1 MLHSHSY
8 FTGDLSFLIESSN
21 QTALKTANQAITMQ
35 NNTTNLT
42 HKRVLG
48 VAIPIVLANATI
60 PILGAVDTAVVGQ
73 LGLAVPIGAVGIGA
87 IIITAIYWLFG
98 FLRMGTTGLTA
109 QAIGSGDK
117 SETSALLV
125 RGIII
130 GLVAGLILIIT
141 QVPLFLG
148 ALQLSPASIEVEGL
162 AQKYLE
168 IRVYSAPAAIALFGI
183 TGWLIAKEKTR
194 EVLLLQ
200 LALNGINI
208 VLDLVFVLKLG
219 WGVEGVA
226 IATLIA
232 EWSGLIFGL
241 WLARE
246 GFNNG
251 YWKNWVQI
259 FDRARLVKMAKVN
272 SDIMIR
278 SILLEIA
285 FVSFLFLGSSFD
297 DATLAANQVLIQF
310 LNITAYALDGFA
322 FAAEA
327 LVGQA
332 LGAKNRQ
339 LFRKSVVMT
348 SQWGVGSVILMA
360 LAFFVF
366 GNNIINIMT
375 TAEDVRAVSYVYLP
389 WMVLAPLAGVAAWML
404 DGIFIG
410 ATRTADMRNMMF
422 ISFCIYLIALALLL
436 PAYGNHGLWAS
447 LIIFSIAR
455 GVTLGFKYPAL
466 EGSIDLK

>member
-1 MLHSHSY
+1 MQTNS
-8 FTGDLSFLIESSN
+8 TGLS
-21 QTALKTANQAITMQ
+21 
-35 NNTTNLT
+35 

-73 LGLAVPIGAVGIGA
+73 LGLAAPIGAVGIGA

-117 SETSALLV
+117 PETSALLV

-130 GLVAGLILIIT
+130 GLVAGLLLIIA
-141 QVPLFLG
+141 QVPIFLG
-148 ALQLSPASIEVEGL
+148 ALQLSPASMEVESL
-162 AQKYLE
+162 AQKYLQ

-208 VLDLVFVLKLG
+208 TLDLVFVLKLG

-251 YWKNWVQI
+251 YWKNWIQI
-259 FDRARLVKMAKVN
+259 FDRVRLIQMAKVN

-278 SILLEIA
+278 SILLEIG

-332 LGAKNRQ
+332 LGAKNRP
-339 LFRKSVVMT
+339 LFRRAVIMT
-348 SQWGVGSVILMA
+348 SQWGLGAVILMA

-366 GNNIINIMT
+366 GNSIINVMT
-375 TAEDVRAVSYVYLP
+375 TAEDVRVVSYEYLP
-389 WMVLAPLAGVAAWML
+389 WMVAAPLAGVAAWML
-404 DGIFIG
+404 DGVFIG

-436 PAYGNHGLWAS
+436 PSYGNHGLWAS

-466 EGSIDLK
+466 EKSSEH

>member
-1 MLHSHSY
+1 MQTNS
-8 FTGDLSFLIESSN
+8 TGLS
-21 QTALKTANQAITMQ
+21 
-35 NNTTNLT
+35 

-73 LGLAVPIGAVGIGA
+73 LGLAAPIGAVGIGA

-117 SETSALLV
+117 PETSALLV

-130 GLVAGLILIIT
+130 GLVAGLVLIIA
-141 QVPLFLG
+141 QVPIFLG
-148 ALQLSPASIEVEGL
+148 ALQLSPASMEVESL
-162 AQKYLE
+162 AQKYLQ

-208 VLDLVFVLKLG
+208 TLDLVFVLKLG

-251 YWKNWVQI
+251 YWKNWIQI
-259 FDRARLVKMAKVN
+259 FDRVRLIQMAKVN

-278 SILLEIA
+278 SILLEIG

-332 LGAKNRQ
+332 LGAKNRP
-339 LFRKSVVMT
+339 LFRRAVIMT
-348 SQWGVGSVILMA
+348 SQWGLGSVILMA

-366 GNNIINIMT
+366 GNSIINVMT
-375 TAEDVRAVSYVYLP
+375 TAEDVRVVSYEYLP
-389 WMVLAPLAGVAAWML
+389 WMVAAPLAGVAAWML

-436 PAYGNHGLWAS
+436 PSYGNHGLWAS

-466 EGSIDLK
+466 EKSSEH

>member
-1 MLHSHSY
+1 M
-8 FTGDLSFLIESSN
+8 
-21 QTALKTANQAITMQ
+21 
-35 NNTTNLT
+35 
-42 HKRVLG
+42 
-48 VAIPIVLANATI
+48 AIPIVLANATI

-73 LGLAVPIGAVGIGA
+73 LGLAAPIGAVGIGA

-117 SETSALLV
+117 PETSALLV

-130 GLVAGLILIIT
+130 GLVAGLVLIIV
-141 QVPLFLG
+141 QVPIFLG
-148 ALQLSPASIEVEGL
+148 ALQLSPASMEVESL
-162 AQKYLE
+162 AQKYLQ

-208 VLDLVFVLKLG
+208 TLDLVFVLNLG

-251 YWKNWVQI
+251 YWKNWIQI
-259 FDRARLVKMAKVN
+259 FDRVRLIQMAKVN

-278 SILLEIA
+278 SILLEIG

-332 LGAKNRQ
+332 LGAKNRP
-339 LFRKSVVMT
+339 LFRRAVIMT
-348 SQWGVGSVILMA
+348 SQWGLGSVILMA

-366 GNNIINIMT
+366 GNSIINVMT
-375 TAEDVRAVSYVYLP
+375 TAEDVRVVSYEYLP
-389 WMVLAPLAGVAAWML
+389 WMVAAPLAGVAAWML

-436 PAYGNHGLWAS
+436 PSYGNHGLWAS

-466 EGSIDLK
+466 EKSSEH

>member
-1 MLHSHSY
+1 MQTNS
-8 FTGDLSFLIESSN
+8 TGLS
-21 QTALKTANQAITMQ
+21 
-35 NNTTNLT
+35 

-73 LGLAVPIGAVGIGA
+73 LGLAAPIGAVGIGA

-109 QAIGSGDK
+109 QAIGSGD
-117 SETSALLV
+117 SPEASALLV
-125 RGIII
+125 RGVII
-130 GLVAGLILIIT
+130 GLVAGLVLIIA
-141 QVPLFLG
+141 QVPIFFG
-148 ALQLSPASIEVEGL
+148 ALQLSPASMEVEGL
-162 AQKYLE
+162 AQKYLQ
-168 IRVYSAPAAIALFGI
+168 IRIYSAPAAIALFGI

-194 EVLLLQ
+194 AVLLLQ
-200 LALNGINI
+200 LVLNGINI
-208 VLDLVFVLKLG
+208 ALDLVFVLKLG

-251 YWKNWVQI
+251 YWRNWVQI
-259 FDRARLVKMAKVN
+259 FDRARLLQMAKIN

-278 SILLEIA
+278 SILLEIG

-310 LNITAYALDGFA
+310 LHITAYALDGFA

-332 LGAKNRQ
+332 LGAKNRP
-339 LFRKSVVMT
+339 LFRRAVIMT
-348 SQWGVGSVILMA
+348 SQWGLGSVIVMA

-366 GNNIINIMT
+366 GNSIINVMT
-375 TAEDVRAVSYVYLP
+375 TAEDVRAVSYEYLP
-389 WMVLAPLAGVAAWML
+389 WMVLGPLAGVAAWML

-436 PAYGNHGLWAS
+436 PNYGNHGLWAS

-466 EGSIDLK
+466 EKSSGN

>member
-1 MLHSHSY
+1 MQTNSK
-8 FTGDLSFLIESSN
+8 GLS
-21 QTALKTANQAITMQ
+21 
-35 NNTTNLT
+35 

-73 LGLAVPIGAVGIGA
+73 LGLAAPIGAVGIGA

-117 SETSALLV
+117 PETSALLV

-130 GLVAGLILIIT
+130 GLVAGLVLIIA
-141 QVPLFLG
+141 QVPIFLG
-148 ALQLSPASIEVEGL
+148 ALQLSPASMEVESL
-162 AQKYLE
+162 AQKYLQ

-208 VLDLVFVLKLG
+208 TLDLVFVLKLG

-251 YWKNWVQI
+251 YWKNWIQI
-259 FDRARLVKMAKVN
+259 FDRVRLIQMAKVN

-278 SILLEIA
+278 SILLEIG

-332 LGAKNRQ
+332 LGAKNRP
-339 LFRKSVVMT
+339 LFRRAVIMT
-348 SQWGVGSVILMA
+348 SQWGLGSVILMA

-366 GNNIINIMT
+366 GNSIINVMT
-375 TAEDVRAVSYVYLP
+375 TAEDVRVVSYEYLP
-389 WMVLAPLAGVAAWML
+389 WMVAAPLAGVAAWML

-436 PAYGNHGLWAS
+436 PSYGNHGLWAS

-466 EGSIDLK
+466 EKSSGH

>member
-1 MLHSHSY
+1 MQTNSK
-8 FTGDLSFLIESSN
+8 DLS
-21 QTALKTANQAITMQ
+21 
-35 NNTTNLT
+35 

-117 SETSALLV
+117 PETSALLV
-125 RGIII
+125 RGVII
-130 GLVAGLILIIT
+130 GFTAGLILIIA
-141 QVPLFLG
+141 QVPIFLG
-148 ALQLSPASIEVEGL
+148 ALQLSPASMEVESL
-162 AQKYLE
+162 AQKYLQ

-194 EVLLLQ
+194 AVLLLQ
-200 LALNGINI
+200 LVLNGINI
-208 VLDLVFVLKLG
+208 ALDLVFVLKLG

-251 YWKNWVQI
+251 YWKNWLQI
-259 FDRARLVKMAKVN
+259 FDRVRLIQMAKVN

-278 SILLEIA
+278 SILLEIS

-332 LGAKNRQ
+332 LGAKNRP
-339 LFRKSVVMT
+339 LFRRAVVMT
-348 SQWGVGSVILMA
+348 SQWGLGSVILMA

-366 GNNIINIMT
+366 GNSIINIMT
-375 TAEDVRAVSYVYLP
+375 TAQDVRTVGYEYLP
-389 WMVLAPLAGVAAWML
+389 WMVIAPLAGVAAWML

-422 ISFCIYLIALALLL
+422 ISFCIYLIALAILL
-436 PAYGNHGLWAS
+436 PKYGNHGLWAS
-447 LIIFSIAR
+447 LIIFSLAR
-455 GVTLGFKYPAL
+455 GITLGFKYPRL
-466 EGSIDLK
+466 EASVGPN

>member
-1 MLHSHSY
+1 
-8 FTGDLSFLIESSN
+8 
-21 QTALKTANQAITMQ
+21 MQ
-35 NNTTNLT
+35 IDSTNLS

-48 VAIPIVLANATI
+48 VAAPIVLANATI

-73 LGLAVPIGAVGIGA
+73 LGQAAPIGAVGIGA

-125 RGIII
+125 RGLII
-130 GLVAGLILIIT
+130 GLVSGLILIVF
-141 QVPLFLG
+141 QVPLFFG
-148 ALQLSPASIEVEGL
+148 ALQLSPASIEVEGM
-162 AQKYLE
+162 AQQYLH

-194 EVLLLQ
+194 AVLLLQ
-200 LALNGINI
+200 LLLNGVNI
-208 VLDLVFVLKLG
+208 ILDLLFVLHLG

-232 EWSGLIFGL
+232 EWLGLIFGL

-259 FDRARLVKMAKVN
+259 FDRSRLLKMAKVN

-278 SILLEIA
+278 SVLLQIGI
-285 FVSFLFLGSSFD
+285 VSFLFLGSSFD

-310 LNITAYALDGFA
+310 LNFTSYALDGFA
-322 FAAEA
+322 FTAEA

-332 LGAKNRQ
+332 LGAKNRA
-339 LFRKSVVMT
+339 LFRKSAIMT
-348 SQWGVGSVILMA
+348 SQWGVGSAVLMA
-360 LAFFVF
+360 FVFFVF
-366 GNNIINIMT
+366 GDNIIKLMT
-375 TAEDVRAVSYVYLP
+375 TAEDVRAVSHTYLP
-389 WMVLAPLAGVAAWML
+389 WMILAPLVGVAAWML

-410 ATRTADMRNMMF
+410 ATRTTDMRNMMVV
-422 ISFCIYLIALALLL
+422 SFAVYLIALAVLL
-436 PAYGNHGLWAS
+436 PRYGNHGLWAS
-447 LIIFSIAR
+447 LIVFSIAR
-455 GVTLGFKYPAL
+455 GVTLGLKYPSL
-466 EGSIDLK
+466 EASTDAK

>member
-1 MLHSHSY
+1 M
-8 FTGDLSFLIESSN
+8 
-21 QTALKTANQAITMQ
+21 QTNSTS
-35 NNTTNLT
+35 LT

-48 VAIPIVLANATI
+48 VAVPIVLANATI

-366 GNNIINIMT
+366 GNSIINIMT
-375 TAEDVRAVSYVYLP
+375 TAEDVRVVSYEYLP
-389 WMVLAPLAGVAAWML
+389 WMVIAPMAGVAAWML

-422 ISFCIYLIALALLL
+422 VSFCIYLIALALLL

>member
-1 MLHSHSY
+1 
-8 FTGDLSFLIESSN
+8 
-21 QTALKTANQAITMQ
+21 MQ
-35 NNTTNLT
+35 NNSTALS

-130 GLVAGLILIIT
+130 GVVAGLILIVT
-141 QVPLFLG
+141 QVPVFLG
-148 ALQLSPASIEVEGL
+148 ALQLSPASIEVEDL
-162 AQKYLE
+162 AQKYLQ

-194 EVLLLQ
+194 AVLLLQ
-200 LALNGINI
+200 LVLNGINI

-241 WLARE
+241 WLVRE
-246 GFNNG
+246 GFNNS
-251 YWKNWVQI
+251 YWKNWAQI
-259 FDRARLVKMAKVN
+259 FDRVRLVQMAKVN
-272 SDIMIR
+272 GDIMIR
-278 SILLEIA
+278 SILLEIG
-285 FVSFLFLGSSFD
+285 FVSFLFLGSSFN
-297 DATLAANQVLIQF
+297 DATLAANQILIQF
-310 LNITAYALDGFA
+310 LSITVHALDGFA
-322 FAAEA
+322 FAAET

-332 LGAKNRQ
+332 LGAKNRP
-339 LFRKSVVMT
+339 LFRRAVVMT
-348 SQWGVGSVILMA
+348 SQWGLGTVILMA
-360 LAFFVF
+360 LSFFVF
-366 GNNIINIMT
+366 GNSIINIMT
-375 TAEDVRAVSYVYLP
+375 TAEDVRTVSYEYLP
-389 WMVLAPLAGVAAWML
+389 WMVAAPLAGVAAWML

-422 ISFCIYLIALALLL
+422 ISFCVYLIALATLL
-436 PAYGNHGLWAS
+436 PIYGNHGLWAS

-466 EGSIDLK
+466 EASAD

>member
-1 MLHSHSY
+1 MQTN
-8 FTGDLSFLIESSN
+8 FTGLS
-21 QTALKTANQAITMQ
+21 
-35 NNTTNLT
+35 

-73 LGLAVPIGAVGIGA
+73 LGLAAPIGAVGIGA

-109 QAIGSGDK
+109 QAIGSGD
-117 SETSALLV
+117 SPEASAVLV
-125 RGIII
+125 RGVII
-130 GLVAGLILIIT
+130 GLVAGLVLIIA
-141 QVPLFLG
+141 QVPIFFG
-148 ALQLSPASIEVEGL
+148 ALELSPASMEVESL
-162 AQKYLE
+162 AQKYLQ

-208 VLDLVFVLKLG
+208 TLDLVFVLKLG

-251 YWKNWVQI
+251 YWKNWIQI
-259 FDRARLVKMAKVN
+259 FDRVRLIQMAKVN

-278 SILLEIA
+278 SILLEIG

-332 LGAKNRQ
+332 LGAKNRP
-339 LFRKSVVMT
+339 LFRRAVIMT
-348 SQWGVGSVILMA
+348 SQWGLGSVILMA

-366 GNNIINIMT
+366 GNSIINVMT
-375 TAEDVRAVSYVYLP
+375 TAEDVRVVSYEYLP
-389 WMVLAPLAGVAAWML
+389 WMVAAPLAGVAAWML

-436 PAYGNHGLWAS
+436 PNYGNHGLWAS

-466 EGSIDLK
+466 EKSSEH

>member
-1 MLHSHSY
+1 
-8 FTGDLSFLIESSN
+8 
-21 QTALKTANQAITMQ
+21 MQ
-35 NNTTNLT
+35 NNSTALS

-130 GLVAGLILIIT
+130 GVVAGLVLIIS
-141 QVPLFLG
+141 QVPIFLG
-148 ALQLSPASIEVEGL
+148 ALQLSPASIEVEDL
-162 AQKYLE
+162 AQKYLQ

-194 EVLLLQ
+194 AVLLLQ
-200 LALNGINI
+200 LVLNGINI

-241 WLARE
+241 WLVRE
-246 GFNNG
+246 GFNNS
-251 YWKNWVQI
+251 YWKNWAQI
-259 FDRARLVKMAKVN
+259 FDRVRLVQMAKVN
-272 SDIMIR
+272 GDIMIR
-278 SILLEIA
+278 SILLEIG
-285 FVSFLFLGSSFD
+285 FVSFLFLGSSFN
-297 DATLAANQVLIQF
+297 DATLAANQILIQF
-310 LNITAYALDGFA
+310 LSITVHALDGFA
-322 FAAEA
+322 FAAET

-332 LGAKNRQ
+332 LGAKNRP
-339 LFRKSVVMT
+339 LFRRAVVMT
-348 SQWGVGSVILMA
+348 SQWGLGTVILMA
-360 LAFFVF
+360 LSFFVF
-366 GNNIINIMT
+366 GNSIINIMT
-375 TAEDVRAVSYVYLP
+375 TAEDVRTVSYEYLP
-389 WMVLAPLAGVAAWML
+389 WMVAAPLAGVAAWML

-422 ISFCIYLIALALLL
+422 ISFCVYLIALAILL
-436 PAYGNHGLWAS
+436 PIYGNHGLWAS

-466 EGSIDLK
+466 EASADLK

>member
-1 MLHSHSY
+1 MQTKS
-8 FTGDLSFLIESSN
+8 TGLS
-21 QTALKTANQAITMQ
+21 
-35 NNTTNLT
+35 

-73 LGLAVPIGAVGIGA
+73 LGLAAPIGAVGIGA

-109 QAIGSGDK
+109 QAIGSGD
-117 SETSALLV
+117 SPEASALLV
-125 RGIII
+125 RGVII
-130 GLVAGLILIIT
+130 GLVAGLVLIIA
-141 QVPLFLG
+141 QVPIFLG
-148 ALQLSPASIEVEGL
+148 ALQLSPASMEVEGL
-162 AQKYLE
+162 AQKYLQ

-194 EVLLLQ
+194 AVLLLQ
-200 LALNGINI
+200 LVLNGINI
-208 VLDLVFVLKLG
+208 ALDLVFVLKLG

-251 YWKNWVQI
+251 YWRNWVQI
-259 FDRARLVKMAKVN
+259 FDRARLLQMAKIN

-278 SILLEIA
+278 SILLEIG

-310 LNITAYALDGFA
+310 LHITAYALDGFA

-332 LGAKNRQ
+332 LGAKNRP
-339 LFRKSVVMT
+339 LFRRAVIMT
-348 SQWGVGSVILMA
+348 SQWGLGSVILMA

-366 GNNIINIMT
+366 GNSIINVMT
-375 TAEDVRAVSYVYLP
+375 TAEDVRAVSYEYLP
-389 WMVLAPLAGVAAWML
+389 WMVLGPLAGVAAWML
-404 DGIFIG
+404 DGVFIG

-436 PAYGNHGLWAS
+436 PSYGNHGLWAS

-466 EGSIDLK
+466 EASADLK

>member
-1 MLHSHSY
+1 M
-8 FTGDLSFLIESSN
+8 
-21 QTALKTANQAITMQ
+21 QTNSTS
-35 NNTTNLT
+35 LT
-42 HKRVLG
+42 HKRVLA
-48 VAIPIVLANATI
+48 VAVPIVLANATI

-125 RGIII
+125 RGIVI

-251 YWKNWVQI
+251 YWKNWLQI
-259 FDRARLVKMAKVN
+259 FDRVRLIQMAKVN

-278 SILLEIA
+278 SILLEIS

-332 LGAKNRQ
+332 LGAKNRP
-339 LFRKSVVMT
+339 LFRRAVVMT
-348 SQWGVGSVILMA
+348 SQWGLGSVILMA

-366 GNNIINIMT
+366 GNSIINVMT
-375 TAEDVRAVSYVYLP
+375 TAEDVRVVSYEYLP
-389 WMVLAPLAGVAAWML
+389 WMVAAPLAGVAAWML

-436 PAYGNHGLWAS
+436 PSYGNHGLWAS

>member
-1 MLHSHSY
+1 
-8 FTGDLSFLIESSN
+8 
-21 QTALKTANQAITMQ
+21 MQ
-35 NNTTNLT
+35 KNTTNLT

-130 GLVAGLILIIT
+130 GLVAGLILIIA

-148 ALQLSPASIEVEGL
+148 ALQVSPASIEVEGL
-162 AQKYLE
+162 AQKYLQ

-194 EVLLLQ
+194 AVLILQ
-200 LALNGINI
+200 LLLNGINI
-208 VLDLVFVLKLG
+208 ILDLVFVLKLG

-226 IATLIA
+226 IATVIA

-259 FDRARLVKMAKVN
+259 FDRARLVQMARVN

-278 SILLEIA
+278 SILLEIG

-339 LFRKSVVMT
+339 LFRRSVVMT

-366 GNNIINIMT
+366 GNNIINVMT

-422 ISFCIYLIALALLL
+422 ISFCVYLIALALLL
-436 PAYGNHGLWAS
+436 PSYGNHGLWAS
-447 LIIFSIAR
+447 LIVFSIAR

>member
-1 MLHSHSY
+1 MQINSK
-8 FTGDLSFLIESSN
+8 DLS
-21 QTALKTANQAITMQ
+21 
-35 NNTTNLT
+35 

-109 QAIGSGDK
+109 QAIGSGDN

-130 GLVAGLILIIT
+130 GLVAGLILIIA

-148 ALQLSPASIEVEGL
+148 ALQVSPASMEVESL
-162 AQKYLE
+162 AQKYLQ

-194 EVLLLQ
+194 AVLLLQ
-200 LALNGINI
+200 LVLNGINI
-208 VLDLVFVLKLG
+208 ALDLVFVLKLG

-251 YWKNWVQI
+251 YWKNWLQI
-259 FDRARLVKMAKVN
+259 FDRARLVQMAKVN

-278 SILLEIA
+278 SILLEIS

-332 LGAKNRQ
+332 LGAKNRP
-339 LFRKSVVMT
+339 LFRRAVVMT
-348 SQWGVGSVILMA
+348 SQWGLGSVILMA

-366 GNNIINIMT
+366 GNSIINIMT
-375 TAEDVRAVSYVYLP
+375 TAQDVRTVGYEYLP
-389 WMVLAPLAGVAAWML
+389 WMVIAPLAGAAAWML

-422 ISFCIYLIALALLL
+422 ISFCIYLIALAILL
-436 PAYGNHGLWAS
+436 PKYGNHGLWAS
-447 LIIFSIAR
+447 LIIFSLAR
-455 GVTLGFKYPAL
+455 GITLGFKYPRL
-466 EGSIDLK
+466 EASVGPN

>member
-1 MLHSHSY
+1 MNS
-8 FTGDLSFLIESSN
+8 SSN
-21 QTALKTANQAITMQ
+21 K
-35 NNTTNLT
+35 LT

-60 PILGAVDTAVVGQ
+60 PILGAVDTGVVGQ
-73 LGLAVPIGAVGIGA
+73 MGLAVPIGAVGIGA
-87 IIITAIYWLFG
+87 IIISAIYWMFG

-109 QAIGSGDK
+109 QAIGSNNQ

-130 GLVAGLILIIT
+130 GLVAGLILILI
-141 QVPLFLG
+141 QIPLFSG
-148 ALQLSPASIEVEGL
+148 ALGLAPASQEVEAL
-162 AQKYLE
+162 ANEYLN
-168 IRVYSAPAAIALFGI
+168 IRVFSAPAAIAIFGI
-183 TGWLIAKEKTR
+183 TGWLIAKERTR
-194 EVLLLQ
+194 AVLLLM
-200 LALNGINI
+200 LLVNSVNI
-208 VLDLVFVLKLG
+208 TLDFIFVLNFG

-226 IATLIA
+226 FATLIA
-232 EWSGLIFGL
+232 EWLGLFYGL

-259 FDRARLVKMAKVN
+259 LDRARLLQMAKVN
-272 SDIMIR
+272 SDILIR
-278 SILLEIA
+278 SVLLEIG

-297 DATLAANQVLIQF
+297 DATLAANQVLVQF
-310 LNITAYALDGFA
+310 LNITAYAMDGFA

-332 LGAKNRQ
+332 LGAKNRA
-339 LFRKSVVMT
+339 LFRRSAVMT
-348 SQWGVGSVILMA
+348 SQWGFGSVVDMA
-360 LAFFVF
+360 FAFYVF
-366 GNNIINIMT
+366 GNTIINVMT
-375 TAEDVRAVSYVYLP
+375 TAEDVRIVSYEYLP
-389 WMVLAPLAGVAAWML
+389 WMVLAPLVGAAAWML

-422 ISFCIYLIALALLL
+422 ISFCIYLIALSILL
-436 PAYGNHGLWAS
+436 PKFGNHGLWAS

-455 GVTLGFKYPAL
+455 GVTLGIKYPKL
-466 EGSIDLK
+466 ENSVES

>member
-1 MLHSHSY
+1 
-8 FTGDLSFLIESSN
+8 
-21 QTALKTANQAITMQ
+21 MQ
-35 NNTTNLT
+35 NNSTALS

-130 GLVAGLILIIT
+130 GVVAGLILIVT
-141 QVPLFLG
+141 QVPVFLG
-148 ALQLSPASIEVEGL
+148 ALQLSPASIEVEDL
-162 AQKYLE
+162 AQKYLQ

-194 EVLLLQ
+194 AVLLLQ
-200 LALNGINI
+200 LVLNGINI

-241 WLARE
+241 WLVRE
-246 GFNNG
+246 GFNNS
-251 YWKNWVQI
+251 YWKNWAQI
-259 FDRARLVKMAKVN
+259 FDRVRLVQMAKVN
-272 SDIMIR
+272 GDIMIR
-278 SILLEIA
+278 SILLEIG
-285 FVSFLFLGSSFD
+285 FVSFLFLGSSFN
-297 DATLAANQVLIQF
+297 DATLAANQILIQF
-310 LNITAYALDGFA
+310 LSITVHALDGFA
-322 FAAEA
+322 FAAET

-332 LGAKNRQ
+332 LGAKNRP
-339 LFRKSVVMT
+339 LFRRAVVMT
-348 SQWGVGSVILMA
+348 SQWGLGTVILMA
-360 LAFFVF
+360 LSFFVF
-366 GNNIINIMT
+366 GNSIINIMT
-375 TAEDVRAVSYVYLP
+375 TAEDVRTVSYEYLP
-389 WMVLAPLAGVAAWML
+389 WMVAAPLAGVAAWML

-422 ISFCIYLIALALLL
+422 ISFCVYLIALAILL
-436 PAYGNHGLWAS
+436 PIYGNHGLWAS

-466 EGSIDLK
+466 EASAD

>member
-1 MLHSHSY
+1 MQTNS
-8 FTGDLSFLIESSN
+8 TGLS
-21 QTALKTANQAITMQ
+21 
-35 NNTTNLT
+35 

-73 LGLAVPIGAVGIGA
+73 LGLAAPIGAVGIGA

-117 SETSALLV
+117 PETSALLV

-130 GLVAGLILIIT
+130 GLVAGLVLIIV
-141 QVPLFLG
+141 QVPIFLG
-148 ALQLSPASIEVEGL
+148 AFQLSPASMEVESL
-162 AQKYLE
+162 AQKYLQ

-208 VLDLVFVLKLG
+208 TLDLVFVLNLG

-251 YWKNWVQI
+251 YWKNWIQI
-259 FDRARLVKMAKVN
+259 FDRVRLIQMAKVN

-278 SILLEIA
+278 SILLEIG

-332 LGAKNRQ
+332 LGAKNRP
-339 LFRKSVVMT
+339 LFRRAVIMT
-348 SQWGVGSVILMA
+348 SQWGLGSVILMA

-366 GNNIINIMT
+366 GNSIINVMT
-375 TAEDVRAVSYVYLP
+375 TAEDVRVVSYEYLP
-389 WMVLAPLAGVAAWML
+389 WMVAAPLAGVAAWML

-436 PAYGNHGLWAS
+436 PSYGNHGLWAS

-466 EGSIDLK
+466 EKSSEH

>member
-1 MLHSHSY
+1 MQTNSK
-8 FTGDLSFLIESSN
+8 GLS
-21 QTALKTANQAITMQ
+21 
-35 NNTTNLT
+35 

-73 LGLAVPIGAVGIGA
+73 LGLAAPIGAVGIGA

-98 FLRMGTTGLTA
+98 FLRMGTTGLAA

-117 SETSALLV
+117 PETSALLV

-130 GLVAGLILIIT
+130 GLVAGLVLIIA
-141 QVPLFLG
+141 QVPIFLG
-148 ALQLSPASIEVEGL
+148 ALQLSPASMEVESL
-162 AQKYLE
+162 AQKYLQ

-208 VLDLVFVLKLG
+208 TLDLVFVLKLG

-251 YWKNWVQI
+251 YWKNWIQI
-259 FDRARLVKMAKVN
+259 FDRVRLIQMAKVN

-278 SILLEIA
+278 SILLEIG

-332 LGAKNRQ
+332 LGAKNRP
-339 LFRKSVVMT
+339 LFRRAVIMT
-348 SQWGVGSVILMA
+348 SQWGLGSVILMA

-366 GNNIINIMT
+366 GNSIINVMT
-375 TAEDVRAVSYVYLP
+375 TAEDVRVVSYEYLP
-389 WMVLAPLAGVAAWML
+389 WMVAAPLAGVAAWML

-436 PAYGNHGLWAS
+436 PSYGNHGLWAS

-466 EGSIDLK
+466 EKSSEH

>member
-1 MLHSHSY
+1 
-8 FTGDLSFLIESSN
+8 
-21 QTALKTANQAITMQ
+21 
-35 NNTTNLT
+35 
-42 HKRVLG
+42 

-130 GLVAGLILIIT
+130 GVVAGLILIIT
-141 QVPLFLG
+141 QVPVFLG
-148 ALQLSPASIEVEGL
+148 ALQLSPASIEVEDL
-162 AQKYLE
+162 AQKYLQ

-194 EVLLLQ
+194 AVLLLQ
-200 LALNGINI
+200 LVLNGINI

-241 WLARE
+241 WLVRE
-246 GFNNG
+246 GFNNS
-251 YWKNWVQI
+251 YWKNWAQI
-259 FDRARLVKMAKVN
+259 LDRVRLVQMAKVN
-272 SDIMIR
+272 GDIMIR
-278 SILLEIA
+278 SILLEIG
-285 FVSFLFLGSSFD
+285 FVSFLFLGSSFN
-297 DATLAANQVLIQF
+297 DATLAANQILIQF
-310 LNITAYALDGFA
+310 LSITVHALDGFA
-322 FAAEA
+322 FAAET

-332 LGAKNRQ
+332 LGSKNRP
-339 LFRKSVVMT
+339 LFRRAVVMT
-348 SQWGVGSVILMA
+348 SQWGLGTVILMA
-360 LAFFVF
+360 LSFFVF
-366 GNNIINIMT
+366 GNSIINIMT
-375 TAEDVRAVSYVYLP
+375 TAEDVRTVSYEYLP
-389 WMVLAPLAGVAAWML
+389 WMVAAPLAGVAAWML

-422 ISFCIYLIALALLL
+422 ISFCVYLIALAILL
-436 PAYGNHGLWAS
+436 PIYGNHGLWAS

-466 EGSIDLK
+466 EASADLK

>member
-1 MLHSHSY
+1 MQTNS
-8 FTGDLSFLIESSN
+8 TGLS
-21 QTALKTANQAITMQ
+21 
-35 NNTTNLT
+35 

-48 VAIPIVLANATI
+48 VAIPIVMANATI

-130 GLVAGLILIIT
+130 GVVAGLILIMT

-148 ALQLSPASIEVEGL
+148 ALQLSPASIEVEDL
-162 AQKYLE
+162 AQKYLQ

-194 EVLLLQ
+194 AVLLLQ
-200 LALNGINI
+200 LVLNGINI
-208 VLDLVFVLKLG
+208 ILDLVFVLKLG

-232 EWSGLIFGL
+232 EWSGLLFGL
-241 WLARE
+241 WLVRE
-246 GFNNG
+246 GFNNS
-251 YWKNWVQI
+251 YWKNWAQI
-259 FDRARLVKMAKVN
+259 FDRLRLVQMAKVN
-272 SDIMIR
+272 GDIMIR
-278 SILLEIA
+278 SILLEIG
-285 FVSFLFLGSSFD
+285 FVSFLFLGSSFND
-297 DATLAANQVLIQF
+297 TTLAANQILIQF
-310 LNITAYALDGFA
+310 LSITVHALDGFA

-332 LGAKNRQ
+332 LGSKNRA
-339 LFRKSVVMT
+339 LFRRAVVMT
-348 SQWGVGSVILMA
+348 SQWGLGTVILMA

-366 GNNIINIMT
+366 GNSIINIMT
-375 TAEDVRAVSYVYLP
+375 TAQDVRIVSYEYLP
-389 WMVLAPLAGVAAWML
+389 WMVVAPLVGVTAWML

-422 ISFCIYLIALALLL
+422 ISFCVYLIALAILL
-436 PAYGNHGLWAS
+436 PIYGNHGLWAS

-455 GVTLGFKYPAL
+455 GTTLGFKYPAL
-466 EGSIDLK
+466 EKSVESK

>member
-1 MLHSHSY
+1 
-8 FTGDLSFLIESSN
+8 
-21 QTALKTANQAITMQ
+21 MQ
-35 NNTTNLT
+35 NNSTALS
-42 HKRVLG
+42 HKRVLS

-130 GLVAGLILIIT
+130 GVVAGLILIIT
-141 QVPLFLG
+141 QVPVFLG
-148 ALQLSPASIEVEGL
+148 ALQLSPASIEVEDL
-162 AQKYLE
+162 AQKYLQ

-194 EVLLLQ
+194 AVLLLQ
-200 LALNGINI
+200 LVLNGINI

-241 WLARE
+241 WLVRE
-246 GFNNG
+246 GFNNS
-251 YWKNWVQI
+251 YWKNWAQI
-259 FDRARLVKMAKVN
+259 FDRVRLVQMAKVN
-272 SDIMIR
+272 GDIMIR
-278 SILLEIA
+278 SILLEIG
-285 FVSFLFLGSSFD
+285 FVSFLFLGSSFN
-297 DATLAANQVLIQF
+297 DATLAANQILIQF
-310 LNITAYALDGFA
+310 LSITVHALDGFA
-322 FAAEA
+322 FAAET

-332 LGAKNRQ
+332 LGSKNRP
-339 LFRKSVVMT
+339 LFRRAVVMT
-348 SQWGVGSVILMA
+348 SQWGLGTVILMA
-360 LAFFVF
+360 LSFFVF
-366 GNNIINIMT
+366 GNSIINIMT
-375 TAEDVRAVSYVYLP
+375 TAEDVRTVSYEYLP
-389 WMVLAPLAGVAAWML
+389 WMVAAPLAGVAAWML

-422 ISFCIYLIALALLL
+422 ISFCVYLIALAILL
-436 PAYGNHGLWAS
+436 PIYGNHGLWAS

-466 EGSIDLK
+466 EASADLK